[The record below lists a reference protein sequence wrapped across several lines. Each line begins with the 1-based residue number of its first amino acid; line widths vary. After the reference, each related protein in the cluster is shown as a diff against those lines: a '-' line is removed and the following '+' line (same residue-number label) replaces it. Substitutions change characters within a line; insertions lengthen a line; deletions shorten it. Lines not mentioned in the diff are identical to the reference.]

1 MREDRCLAPLA
12 KSISRTRTA
21 RERLKPSGKPYYRSL
36 DQGLHL
42 GYRKGV
48 RGAAW
53 VTRWYAGDEVYKV
66 ESLEGRPDDVLEADG
81 GMVLS
86 WSQAQAEARKLFSRR
101 AREAAGL
108 ETDQRTGPYTVQRA
122 ITDYLDWLAGHR
134 KTTRDS
140 RYRADALILPDLGN
154 INVDRLSATRLR
166 KWHEE
171 LAAAPARLR
180 RNAEE
185 VAAGQMKG
193 RDADPGDAEAVRR
206 RRSSANRTLTILK
219 AALNHA

>member
-1 MREDRCLAPLA
+1 
-12 KSISRTRTA
+12 
-21 RERLKPSGKPYYRSL
+21 
-36 DQGLHL
+36 
-42 GYRKGV
+42 
-48 RGAAW
+48 
-53 VTRWYAGDEVYKV
+53 
-66 ESLEGRPDDVLEADG
+66 
-81 GMVLS
+81 VLS

-108 ETDQRTGPYTVQRA
+108 ETDQRTGPYTVKHA
-122 ITDYLDWLAGHR
+122 ITDYPDWLASHR

-154 INVDRLSATRLR
+154 INVDRLSATRLQ

-193 RDADPGDAEAVRR
+193 RDADPNDVEAVRR
-206 RRSSANRTLTILK
+206 RRSSANRTLSILK
-219 AALNHA
+219 AALNHAWRECKTPSDDAWRRVRPFPEADAARVRI